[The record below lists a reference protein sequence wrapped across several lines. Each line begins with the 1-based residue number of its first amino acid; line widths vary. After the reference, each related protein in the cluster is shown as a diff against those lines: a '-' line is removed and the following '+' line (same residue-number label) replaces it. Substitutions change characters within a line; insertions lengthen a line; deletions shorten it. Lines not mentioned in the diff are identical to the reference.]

1 MGLCERK
8 SKELFPR
15 NVSRSLLTLL
25 FCILTTSLY
34 ANFEGV
40 NGGVIAVELPVGA
53 KYAVF
58 NDEKQ
63 LVVDNIAIV
72 AIPIDQEPGEVQLR
86 VHLGQNYIEDIP
98 LLIQSKKYPE
108 QHITISDEDMVT
120 PPEETLER
128 IRKESA
134 LMKEAYDL
142 RTELGTDLFPIL
154 IPVSGPIS
162 GVFGSRRFFNGKP
175 RNPHSGIDYAADQGT
190 PILAPA
196 PGSIAL
202 TGDFYFNGNTVVINH
217 GGGFVSVMCHL
228 HEVFV
233 KKDQEIRRGEK
244 IGTVGSTGRST
255 GPHLHWTI
263 SLQGTKVDPAV
274 FISVTNRLA
283 GSKEKA
289 SPE

>member
-1 MGLCERK
+1 M
-8 SKELFPR
+8 
-15 NVSRSLLTLL
+15 NRSFLTLL
-25 FCILTTSLY
+25 FCILASSLH
-34 ANFEGV
+34 ANLEGV
-40 NGGVIAVELPVGA
+40 NGGVIAIELPVGA
-53 KYAVF
+53 KYAVY

-72 AIPIDQEPGEVQLR
+72 AIPFDQETGEAQLR

-98 LLIQSKKYPE
+98 FLVRSKQYPE

-128 IRKESA
+128 IRRESA

-142 RTELGTDLFPIL
+142 RTELKSDLFPIL
-154 IPVSGPIS
+154 IPVSGPVT

-196 PGSIAL
+196 PGTVAL

-217 GGGFVSVMCHL
+217 GSGFVSVMCHL
-228 HEVFV
+228 HEISV
-233 KKDQEIRRGEK
+233 KKDQEIERGDK

-274 FISVTNRLA
+274 FMDVTNQLVD
-283 GSKEKA
+283 SKEKT
-289 SPE
+289 SQEQSR